1 MKEKLYFDTLNLRS
15 FEEVLDRFH
24 ETLIDTNRGYKF
36 FVDWDKIRKNVEE
49 YKVEFNIL
57 NSLIGSSSFNEDLSK
72 LLEKYPE
79 IIPVIPIL
87 IAIRDKE
94 FKVIKDF
101 LDSDSDIVSYNFNE
115 RKLTRDEID
124 KFIEFFDKTGLK
136 YFFKTLSN
144 KCIYDYVTG
153 VEVGMDTNARKNR
166 SGKAME
172 LLIQPIIEEIND
184 KNGNIYEILVQ
195 KNFNYVENTYG
206 IKVSESIRHRKS
218 DFILIRK
225 ADKQVINIEA
235 NFFSGTGSKPQEIV
249 DSYINRQYEL
259 SKNNFK
265 FIWITDGYGWKGQK
279 NQITNGFNSIDFL
292 LNLHFSRTGLLEK
305 ILKKEI

>member
-1 MKEKLYFDTLNLRS
+1 MKENVYFENLELNN
-15 FEEVLDRFH
+15 FEKILDKFH
-24 ETLIDTNRGYKF
+24 DTLIDTNRGYKF
-36 FVDWDKIRKNVEE
+36 FVNWGKIKKNVEE
-49 YKVEFNIL
+49 HKVEINIL
-57 NSLIGSSSFNEDLSK
+57 NSLIGSDKFDEDLKK
-72 LLEKYPE
+72 LLKKYPE

-101 LDSDSDIVSYNFNE
+101 LDADSDIVNYNFNE
-115 RKLTRDEID
+115 RDLNDKEIS

-136 YFFKTLSN
+136 YFFISLSN

-172 LLIQPIIEEIND
+172 LLIEPIIKQINE
-184 KNGNIYEILVQ
+184 KNGNVYEVLVQ
-195 KNFNYVENTYG
+195 KNFKYVEDKFG
-206 IKVSESIRHRKS
+206 IKVNQSMKHRKS

-225 ADKQVINIEA
+225 SDNTVINIEA

-249 DSYINRQYEL
+249 DSYINRQNEL
-259 SKNNFK
+259 QENGFK
-265 FIWITDGYGWKGQK
+265 FIWVTDGYGWKGQK
-279 NQITNGFNSIDFL
+279 NQIEKGFNNIDFV
-292 LNLHFSRTGLLEK
+292 LNLHFSRTGILEN
-305 ILKKEI
+305 ILCNEI